1 MPGVKGIKS
10 FDELNRLNEDYTK
23 LKSDYDNSYLA
34 GASWFDSN
42 KREIR
47 SEYYDEDGNRLGTCD
62 KIYYFNERE
71 DSNEYK
77 ETYDFWLTSLIFNCL
92 IMVLYLGLDLFGFLI
107 FKESSGSGGSG
118 GVVSIK

>member
-1 MPGVKGIKS
+1 MIKDILIAEIFLKIVKHYLKK
-10 FDELNRLNEDYTK
+10 ELVLVIIVII
-23 LKSDYDNSYLA
+23 LLI
-34 GASWFDSN
+34 FVIFFN
-42 KREIR
+42 KI
-47 SEYYDEDGNRLGTCD
+47 EYYDDDGNRLGSCD

-71 DSNEYK
+71 DSNGYK

-92 IMVLYLGLDLFGFLI
+92 IMVLYLCLALFGFLI

>member
-1 MPGVKGIKS
+1 MENCQTLFEEGTCPSCCGDYS
-10 FDELNRLNEDYTK
+10 SDFCDFFNE
-23 LKSDYDNSYLA
+23 
-34 GASWFDSN
+34 
-42 KREIR
+42 I
-47 SEYYDEDGNRLGTCD
+47 EYYDDDGNRLGTCD

-92 IMVLYLGLDLFGFLI
+92 LMVLYLGLALFGFLI
-107 FKESSGSGGSG
+107 FKESSGSGCSG